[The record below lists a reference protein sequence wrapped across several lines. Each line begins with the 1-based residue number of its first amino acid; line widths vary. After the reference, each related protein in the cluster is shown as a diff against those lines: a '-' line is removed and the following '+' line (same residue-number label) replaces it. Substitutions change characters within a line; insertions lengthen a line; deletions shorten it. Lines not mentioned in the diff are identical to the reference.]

1 MSEEVLRLEVIVN
14 TTTAE
19 LEETIAQLSGGG
31 MDQIIIEEEEDFK
44 AFLEE
49 HRQYWDYVDDA
60 LLESMKG
67 VARVKFYVTDNEDG
81 RAKLAEFT
89 SLLTKDYVA
98 TQLKDNDWAYS
109 WQKYYKP
116 LEIGARLYVVP
127 EWEKDSPVPTG
138 RVPFYLNPGL
148 SFGTG
153 SHATTQLCLE
163 GVEAHCKEGDS
174 VLDLGCGSGILSIA
188 SLVLGAKDAIAV
200 DIDPLAV
207 NIAYENAAL
216 NNISK
221 EQYLVLSG
229 DVLSDTD
236 LRQQISQK
244 KYPLILANIV
254 ADVIL
259 ALAPLAMDLLEDDG
273 IFLCSGII
281 DIRGHEVTTVLEEM
295 GFVLEKKREKNG
307 WIALEWRKS

>member
-14 TTTAE
+14 TTTVD

-31 MDQIIIEEEEDFK
+31 MDEIVIEEEEEFK
-44 AFLEE
+44 TFLEE

-60 LLESMKG
+60 LLDAMKG
-67 VARVKFYVTDNEDG
+67 VARVKFYVTDNDYG
-81 RAKLAEFT
+81 RTKLAEYT
-89 SLLTKDYVA
+89 SLLTKNYE
-98 TQLKDNDWAYS
+98 TIQLKDNDWAYS

-127 EWEKDSPVPTG
+127 EWDQDKPIPTG
-138 RVPFYLNPGL
+138 RVPFLLNPGL

-163 GVEAHCKEGDS
+163 GVEAHCKAGDS

-207 NIAYENAAL
+207 NIAYENAEL
-216 NNISK
+216 NHISK

-229 DVLSDTD
+229 DVLSDTA
-236 LRQQISQK
+236 LREQISQK

-259 ALAPLAMDLLEDDG
+259 ALAPLAMELLEEDG
-273 IFLCSGII
+273 VFLCSGII
-281 DIRGHEVTTVLEEM
+281 DQRGEEVTSVLDKM
-295 GFVLEKKREKNG
+295 GFVFEKKREKNG
-307 WIALEWRKS
+307 WIALEWRKR